1 MKKRNPLDMS
11 KYLAKDT
18 LIELCN
24 ETCKTVRE
32 RIKYYYKSH
41 HIKFDGTYSG
51 ECNRAALLFHIY
63 FFKHL
68 KDKQF
73 EIMKNCTF
81 GKEGRPE
88 YHFVNMHNVQAIC
101 AADPLALSDVVID
114 FIHGEQRHSP
124 KIDEECWG
132 IEHTWISVRYKNIT
146 VYCDPT
152 SSQFKW
158 LWKDIPDYY
167 VSTTKP
173 RWFYPDSENPEWNKN
188 IS

>member
-24 ETCKTVRE
+24 ETCETVRE

-81 GKEGRPE
+81 GKDGRPE
-88 YHFVNMHNVQAIC
+88 YQFVNMHNVQAIC

-114 FIHGEQRHSP
+114 FIHRISP
-124 KIDEECWG
+124 CIVTLLPANLNGYGKIYRTTTYQPRNLDGSTLIVRTLNG
-132 IEHTWISVRYKNIT
+132 IRICHKAH
-146 VYCDPT
+146 
-152 SSQFKW
+152 
-158 LWKDIPDYY
+158 
-167 VSTTKP
+167 
-173 RWFYPDSENPEWNKN
+173 
-188 IS
+188 